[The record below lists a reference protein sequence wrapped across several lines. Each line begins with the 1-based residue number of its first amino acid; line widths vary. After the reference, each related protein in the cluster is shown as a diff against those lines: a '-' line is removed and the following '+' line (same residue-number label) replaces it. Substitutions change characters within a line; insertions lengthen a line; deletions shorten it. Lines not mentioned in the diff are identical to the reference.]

1 MKILL
6 NIVLAAAA
14 VWVSIISPPA
24 AHADDGANAVVH
36 DAALFCRWLD
46 GDSSPQGIMRA
57 VNEFQVQGVPYDN
70 AVGTMSYA
78 LAYICPEYQDEARY
92 ADVYY
97 NGPRMGV

>member
-14 VWVSIISPPA
+14 VWVSILAPPS
-24 AHADDGANAVVH
+24 AHADDGANAVMH

-57 VNEFQVQGVPYDN
+57 VNEFEVQEVPYDN
-70 AVGTMSYA
+70 AIGTMTYA
-78 LAYICPEYQDEARY
+78 LAYLCPEYVPAMRY
-92 ADVYY
+92 TDAYY